1 MPSSIDD
8 TLKYST
14 PICETNI
21 LKIIKPGDFVQLKER
36 VQVVVVHGR
45 LRTNYTI
52 DIDSAKV
59 GVVTG
64 VPDLI
69 EGTVKV
75 EFDILVND
83 KEKKHELKVH
93 ASNLN
98 VNAVSG
104 NKSKEEG
111 AWS

>member
-1 MPSSIDD
+1 M
-8 TLKYST
+8 
-14 PICETNI
+14 
-21 LKIIKPGDFVQLKER
+21 
-36 VQVVVVHGR
+36 VVVHGR

-83 KEKKHELKVH
+83 KEKKHELNVH

-98 VNAVSG
+98 VHADCGS
-104 NKSKEEG
+104 KSRRWV
-111 AWS
+111 AWP